1 MFTEVGNLTRDPEI
15 KFGSTGNAFAN
26 FSIAVKRKSKD
37 GEEKVSFFDC
47 TAFGSVAENLA
58 NSATKGT
65 RVIVYGRME
74 QSNWEDKDGNKRTS
88 FKVIADE
95 VGVSLRFAA
104 VLVAKAEET
113 PAF

>member
-15 KFGSTGNAFAN
+15 KFGSTGNAFAT
-26 FSIAVKRKSKD
+26 FSIAVSRKTKD

-47 TAFGSVAENLA
+47 TAFGTVAENLA
-58 NSATKGT
+58 NSVTKGT
-65 RVIVYGRME
+65 RVIVSGRVE

-88 FKVIADE
+88 YKVIADE

-104 VLVAKAEET
+104 VLVAKAEASQ
-113 PAF
+113 AF